1 MLELKG
7 KYNSAKVF
15 TDVIGE
21 SAVAQIIELCCQP
34 MSEGA
39 QIRIMPYG
47 VQDNGRHRE
56 QHRRYR

>member
-34 MSEGA
+34 TRVA
-39 QIRIMPYG
+39 NT
-47 VQDNGRHRE
+47 DK
-56 QHRRYR
+56 RRYKRKERHSPRYEEE